1 MNWSLK
7 ATLTEGLAITCASSG
22 STEPQDQLFS
32 KVTSCFY
39 LLQKVQKP
47 NVDTGKRRHHLLALP
62 RDREWSTVTLSCCR
76 ADHGHS
82 PSQGTLYLRTKQI
95 SFAPAMAFTLVP
107 TLAWL
112 QHPKYLQEAPQHL
125 STRERDRMCQ
135 GEDVTVETQSNW
147 PGLCVSCVYPED
159 NSTPWF
165 LWIDCITQPL

>member
-7 ATLTEGLAITCASSG
+7 ATLREGLTITCASSG

-125 STRERDRMCQ
+125 STRERQ
-135 GEDVTVETQSNW
+135 DVSRWGCYCGNAEQLARS
-147 PGLCVSCVYPED
+147 LCILCLPRR
-159 NSTPWF
+159 
-165 LWIDCITQPL
+165 